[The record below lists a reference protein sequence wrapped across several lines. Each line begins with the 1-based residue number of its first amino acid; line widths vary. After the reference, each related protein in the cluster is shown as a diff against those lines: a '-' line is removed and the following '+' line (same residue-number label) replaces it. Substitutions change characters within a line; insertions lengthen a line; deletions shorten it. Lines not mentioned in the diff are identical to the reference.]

1 MSTPAII
8 NAVGSKLTFYLSS
21 NNLTLAPDMSAP
33 MRTGWLR
40 RGELGFVNF
49 FAKWPGSAG
58 AVTAPTGTW
67 TVEGTN
73 TPTDA
78 TGMVILTPAT
88 GQPAGT
94 SGSLGVDNI
103 QTSYMYLALVY
114 APSSAGVGAVATA
127 SVGM

>member
-1 MSTPAII
+1 MPTPTIV
-8 NAVGSKLTFYLSS
+8 NAVGSKLTLYLSS
-21 NNLTLAPDMSAP
+21 DNLTPAPDMSAA

-40 RGELGFVNF
+40 RGERGFVNF
-49 FAKWPGSAG
+49 FAKWPGAG
-58 AVTAPTGTW
+58 SGVTAPTGTW
-67 TVEGTN
+67 TIEGTN

-78 TGMVILTPAT
+78 TGMVILTPT

-103 QTSYMYLALVY
+103 QTTYMYLALVY
-114 APSSAGVGAVATA
+114 TPSSAGVGAVATA

>member
-1 MSTPAII
+1 MSTPTII

-21 NNLTLAPDMSAP
+21 DNLTLAPDMSAA

-40 RGELGFVNF
+40 RGERGFVNF

-67 TVEGTN
+67 TIEGTN

-78 TGMVILTPAT
+78 TGMVIMTPT

-94 SGSLGVDNI
+94 AGSLGMDNI

-114 APSSAGVGAVATA
+114 TPSSAGVGAIATA